1 MGGFISGPRRVAG
14 WLYCYRNWKSIVT
27 IKKFGHDVLT
37 PVETLGRGRGDS
49 SREGWGVP
57 HMQLAF
63 LAPPVTLSL
72 FLSHIPIVM
81 AFSRNNFSL

>member
-1 MGGFISGPRRVAG
+1 MAQGEWRGGFIAIEMET
-14 WLYCYRNWKSIVT
+14 YRC
-27 IKKFGHDVLT
+27 KKKIGHDVLT

-81 AFSRNNFSL
+81 AFSRNNFS

>member
-14 WLYCYRNWKSIVT
+14 WLYCYGNWKPIVA
-27 IKKFGHDVLT
+27 IKTFGHDVLT
-37 PVETLGRGRGDS
+37 PVETLGRGQGDS

>member
-1 MGGFISGPRRVAG
+1 MAQGGWRGGFIAIEIGN
-14 WLYCYRNWKSIVT
+14 L
-27 IKKFGHDVLT
+27 FGHDVLT

-57 HMQLAF
+57 YMQLAF

-81 AFSRNNFSL
+81 AFSRNNFS

>member
-1 MGGFISGPRRVAG
+1 MAQGGWRGGLIAIEIGNLS
-14 WLYCYRNWKSIVT
+14 LQ
-27 IKKFGHDVLT
+27 KKVGHDVLT
-37 PVETLGRGRGDS
+37 PVETLRRGQGDS